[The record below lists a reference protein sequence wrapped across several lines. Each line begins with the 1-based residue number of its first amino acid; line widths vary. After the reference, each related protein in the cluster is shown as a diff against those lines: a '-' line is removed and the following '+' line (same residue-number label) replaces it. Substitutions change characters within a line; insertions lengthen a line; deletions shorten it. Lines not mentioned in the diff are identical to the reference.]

1 MAAAALS
8 FSVPALTRAVSFCL
22 FERLSVAPLLL
33 DGGLE
38 LCGRILQN
46 GGMRLR

>member
-1 MAAAALS
+1 MPAAALS

-22 FERLSVAPLLL
+22 FERASFAPLVL
-33 DGGLE
+33 DGGLG

-46 GGMRLR
+46 GGVRLR